1 MSIPVKKVE
10 IEIDPNSNLQ
20 PFFTLDSATYGI
32 LDDPTGASV
41 LGSLAYVDVTE
52 HVVDIEVDRG
62 RSRLLDKYNAG
73 QASVTFDNTERLFDP
88 LYASSPYSEQLL
100 PRRGI
105 KVYSGGAPVFTG
117 IVEDWNLNYDPSGN
131 NTTTAV
137 ASDKFTL
144 LAQQTMT
151 AHTAVAQASGARI
164 TSILN
169 RSEVD
174 WSATDRDID
183 AGQYNLQADV
193 VDDGTVVLDYLNL
206 VAQSEYGDI
215 FIAKNGYLTFQD
227 STVGPSNTGLLTLA
241 DDGTGIK
248 FTELQVVFGSELL
261 YNRVSLTRLNGT
273 AQIVDDLT
281 SQTFYGITTYEQD
294 GLLNDNDTDVLNQ
307 ANYILNKY
315 ANPEYRFENI
325 TIELAE
331 LSSADQLSVLSK
343 ELTDTIYVKFTPN
356 NLGTPI
362 EKYAEIIGIQHTIGN
377 FTHKVTFNLDTLDFA
392 PFVLDDSEFGVLGG
406 TSNTYLGATEE
417 NYDKTTTV
425 YDDTI
430 PYEGT
435 IPNSGISYDDTI
447 AYDGD
452 VTEGNRLG

>member
-1 MSIPVKKVE
+1 MPIPAKRVE
-10 IEIDPNSNLQ
+10 IEIDPNSGLQ
-20 PFFTLDSATYGI
+20 PFFTLDSPTYGV
-32 LDDPTGASV
+32 LDSPNAI

-52 HVVDIEVDRG
+52 YVVDISVDRG
-62 RSRLLDKYNAG
+62 RSRLLDKFNAG
-73 QASVTFDNTERLFDP
+73 QANVTFDNTTRLFDP
-88 LYASSPYSEQLL
+88 LYADSPYAEQLL

-105 KVYSGGAPVFTG
+105 KVYSGGTPVFTG

-144 LAQQTMT
+144 LAQQTLP
-151 AHTAVAQASGARI
+151 ASTAVPQLSGARI
-164 TSILN
+164 SAILDKP
-169 RSEVD
+169 EVD
-174 WSATDRDID
+174 WSLTDRDID
-183 AGQYNLQADV
+183 SGQYNLQADV
-193 VDDGTVVLDYLNL
+193 IDEGTVVLDYLNL

-215 FIAKNGYLTFQD
+215 YIAKNGYLTFQD

-261 YNRVSLTRLNGT
+261 YNRVSLSRVNGT
-273 AQIVDDLT
+273 AQVVDDLT
-281 SQTFYGITTYEQD
+281 SQAFYGITTYEQD
-294 GLLNDNDTDVLNQ
+294 GLLNDNDADVLNQ

-315 ANPEYRFENI
+315 ANPEYRFETI

-331 LSSADQLSVLSK
+331 LTPEQALNVLSK

-356 NLGTPI
+356 GIGSPI
-362 EKYAEIIGIQHTIGN
+362 EKYAEIIGIKHTIGN
-377 FTHKVTFNLDTLDFA
+377 FFHRVTFNLDTLDFA
-392 PFVLDDSEFGVLGG
+392 PFVLDDSQFGVLGG
-406 TSNTYLGATEE
+406 TSDTYLGATEE
-417 NYDKTTTV
+417 NYDKTTTI
-425 YDDTI
+425 YDATI
-430 PYEGT
+430 PYQGT
-435 IPNSGISYDDTI
+435 IPNSGVSYDDTI